1 MGKTRFAVVGVRN
14 FAEAHINNIL
24 KVAEEGLATLE
35 AVVVRDQTGSA
46 DKVAELQRDGVEI
59 FHSYDELLKK
69 GKDLIDVITLPT
81 AIHSHADLAIKG
93 MRDGYDILLEK
104 PPTATIDELDNLI
117 KVQKETGKMCAVGFQ
132 FIHSRSVRK
141 LKELI
146 VAGKLG
152 EIKEIACKGCWI
164 RYKSYYDRTPWAGRS
179 VWNGRIILDGSL
191 QNALAHF
198 LNNMLFLASPNRD
211 ESAELKTVR
220 AELYRA
226 HSYIKAEDT
235 TCLEAET
242 INGTKIHFFVT
253 LAPKNNQDPYME
265 ITGTKGKAY
274 WHFNEKT
281 VVEFEHGEKMEFD
294 NEGVDPWQ
302 EVIRI
307 AAKVHKGIISKPYS
321 TLENSRN
328 FVIAVNGAY
337 DSAKKVR
344 IIPEKYIKEYMT
356 ADNEFKTEL
365 QDIEEIIGQAF
376 QERKLFSDLGVE
388 WARKTER
395 VNVEGYQEFNPFQ

>member
-1 MGKTRFAVVGVRN
+1 MHKTRYAVVGVRN
-14 FAEAHINNIL
+14 FAEAHINNI
-24 KVAEEGLATLE
+24 KNVEKEGLAKLA
-35 AVVVRDQTGSA
+35 AVVVRDQVENA
-46 DKVAELQRDGVEI
+46 EKVAELKRDGVKI
-59 FHSYDELLKK
+59 FQSYEELLEE
-69 GKDLIDVITLPT
+69 GKDLIDVISLPT
-81 AIHSHADLAIKG
+81 PIHSHAEMAIKG
-93 MRDGYDILLEK
+93 MRHGYDILLEK
-104 PPTATIDELDNLI
+104 PPTATIDELDYLI

-132 FIHSRSVRK
+132 FIHSRSIRK

-152 EIKEIACKGCWI
+152 EIKETACKGCWI
-164 RYKSYYDRTPWAGRS
+164 RYKSYYDRTAWAGRS

-198 LNNMLFLASPNRD
+198 LNNMLFLASPNSD
-211 ESAELKTVR
+211 ESAELKTIR

-226 HSYIKAEDT
+226 HTYIKAEDT

-242 INGTKIHFFVT
+242 LNGTKIYFYVT
-253 LAPKNNQDPYME
+253 LAPEQNQDPYIE

-274 WHFNEKT
+274 WHYNEKT
-281 VVEFEHGEKMEFD
+281 VVEFNNGEKMEFD
-294 NEGVDPWQ
+294 NEGVDPWE
-302 EVIRI
+302 EVIRV
-307 AAKVHKGIISKPYS
+307 AAKVHQGIIAKPYS

-344 IIPEKYIKEYMT
+344 PIPEKYVKEFTT

-365 QDIEEIIGQAF
+365 QDIEEIIGRAF

-388 WARKTER
+388 WAQKTET
-395 VNVEGYQEFNPFQ
+395 VNVEGYHEFNPFQ